1 MLAVEVADS
10 GGGSFHNGD
19 LSFTSNMA
27 KQIQSK
33 CADGDIRSALR
44 ILTSDDTFSQPSKE
58 TVNILRSKHP
68 QMFKLS
74 LLPNF
79 RQISLQLF
87 R

>member
-44 ILTSDDTFSQPSKE
+44 ILTSDDTFSQPSRNSQHPTFE
-58 TVNILRSKHP
+58 TPSNV
-68 QMFKLS
+68 
-74 LLPNF
+74 
-79 RQISLQLF
+79 QIIPPS
-87 R
+87 